1 MRIKAGIEE
10 LANILN
16 FPKQLTECEMKSEY
30 FDNDEFKEIFEA
42 VEKADIHQKD
52 LLRVLDELNKG
63 KDLFTKKTIEYL
75 EMLANSDNN
84 DKPIVSAK
92 VPYYKISYWGEEVD
106 RSFKEWQE
114 NPTTANMRRLKEAT
128 AEYEA
133 CYQPTSTATMSELK
147 EQYMSY
153 INRET
158 NEAIETYEWYDK
170 ETGGLKPGDL
180 VVIGAR
186 TGCGKTLV
194 GVDMTLTALKKNPGI
209 SVDFFTLEME
219 QERMLDRYMSNMADI
234 DSIRF
239 LNPKYLTKEEKEK
252 IRQAYDVMNEKYN
265 LRIFDSREG
274 TLNRVIR
281 RIRERA
287 ERGKYIAVIDY
298 IGLLEVEGIGNY
310 ESTNRLKIQKA
321 SREFKLLANELGIS
335 IILLTQL
342 NRAGAQRQ
350 DKTPLITDIKESG
363 SLEQDATQVVL
374 LHKVP
379 IEHPKNGVD
388 PIKDSPK
395 LLMMLEKN
403 RVGRTKAQ
411 QVFMQYNKM
420 RAVEWDSRLLG
431 KFEDF

>member
-75 EMLANSDNN
+75 EMLADSDNN

-92 VPYYKISYWGEEVD
+92 VPYYKISYWEEEVS
-106 RSFKEWQE
+106 RLYKEWQE
-114 NPTTANMRRLKEAT
+114 NSTTVNLRRWKEAV

-147 EQYMSY
+147 EQYMDY

-310 ESTNRLKIQKA
+310 ESSNRLKIQKA

-403 RVGRTKAQ
+403 RIGRTKAQ

-431 KFEDF
+431 KFEEF

>member
-16 FPKQLTECEMKSEY
+16 YPKQLTECEMKSEY

-75 EMLANSDNN
+75 EMLADSDNN

-92 VPYYKISYWGEEVD
+92 VPYYKISYWEEEVS
-106 RSFKEWQE
+106 RLYKEWQE
-114 NPTTANMRRLKEAT
+114 NSTTTNLRRWKEAV

-133 CYQPTSTATMSELK
+133 CYQPSSTATMSELK

-252 IRQAYDVMNEKYN
+252 IKQAYDVMNEKYN

-379 IEHPKNGVD
+379 IEHPKDGVD
-388 PIKDSPK
+388 PVKDSPK

-420 RAVEWDSRLLG
+420 RAVEWDSMLLG